1 MRSILKIFYALLYI
15 LLLFSLLVLCSYQ
28 IIKVYKNKK
37 ISNTNKSLSIS
48 GLIFAFMILIVHL
61 LTIISL
67 YIVGLIKLFIITY
80 INKKN

>member
-1 MRSILKIFYALLYI
+1 MSILQIFYALLYI